1 MRSKEF
7 ITESAKLWSAKVRI
21 NQPNYVGYVDA
32 QVWAPNAQIARTILK
47 QQYNIQD
54 HHVGSVKEIKM
65 RANQFVKEAVKLPA
79 GVADQAIQYISGPML
94 PKPNGQYRFQDVLK
108 RVKEIKDAIARAK
121 QSGRLDVNSTAY
133 KDAMAELKK
142 WADWLEA
149 SQAPVQPGTPI
160 INIEEESNHSDTSD
174 MPLTEDRKTELI
186 QIIKNALVT
195 GNIEPW
201 QDLTAD
207 EKLSAFNALYPES
220 YKLFRNTTYNLSG
233 YFPKEEDIDNALY
246 SMIKKRQD
254 DSYQIQIGP
263 EKRAELAKMVEELA
277 EMRRQQARKE
287 KLEDEAIAYQ
297 RYQDEQQRQDAFK
310 KIEMQYQQEL
320 KVINTNHA
328 NGMEAIR
335 TGNSHEIQKIELA
348 HGEAERDRDHDLTR
362 LGQQQQHELT
372 MQQQQQAQRESVER
386 IAHLAGVNINEALN
400 PNLGKILELAN
411 QFAIAVA
418 NMKIYTDD
426 LFANYL
432 KIGGLGSLLD
442 GLKKVY
448 TDQSYA
454 SGQREAAKLKQEL
467 GKLGVKVDY
476 NESFP
481 TDYTLEIPGQS
492 RPYTFNII
500 KLLKDA
506 IDGYNSKAV
515 NEDLSRVAEL
525 AGVPLKE
532 AWDANMGKIYEAAN
546 MMAVAVY
553 DLFILSNPAF
563 RKREDPDGLLYATLQ
578 KYDPEDFEDTKELSR
593 RDLADYGAKLTYNA
607 NDPRMFTLHVPKMEP
622 YTFDVK
628 EVIHTAVN

>member
-1 MRSKEF
+1 
-7 ITESAKLWSAKVRI
+7 
-21 NQPNYVGYVDA
+21 
-32 QVWAPNAQIARTILK
+32 
-47 QQYNIQD
+47 
-54 HHVGSVKEIKM
+54 M
-65 RANQFVKEAVKLPA
+65 RAKQFVKEAVKLPA

-160 INIEEESNHSDTSD
+160 INIEEESNHSD
-174 MPLTEDRKTELI
+174 MPLTEET
-186 QIIKNALVT
+186 IKEVVAILKNTLAT
-195 GNIEPW
+195 GNLEQW
-201 QDLTAD
+201 HA
-207 EKLSAFNALYPES
+207 LSAYDKKKAFEYTYGNDI
-220 YKLFRNTTYNLSG
+220 NTVVGT
-233 YFPKEEDIDNALY
+233 YFPTEEQMDNFVY
-246 SMIKKRQD
+246 TTIKKRQD
-254 DSYQIQIGP
+254 ATYQVQIGT

-348 HGEAERDRDHDLTR
+348 HQEAKRDRNHDLTR

-515 NEDLSRVAEL
+515 NEDLSRMADL

-553 DLFILSNPAF
+553 DLYILSNPAF

-593 RDLADYGAKLTYNA
+593 RDLADHGAKLTYNA
-607 NDPRMFTLHVPKMEP
+607 NNPRMFTLHVPKMEP

-628 EVIHTAVN
+628 EVVDTAVN

>member
-1 MRSKEF
+1 
-7 ITESAKLWSAKVRI
+7 
-21 NQPNYVGYVDA
+21 
-32 QVWAPNAQIARTILK
+32 
-47 QQYNIQD
+47 
-54 HHVGSVKEIKM
+54 
-65 RANQFVKEAVKLPA
+65 
-79 GVADQAIQYISGPML
+79 
-94 PKPNGQYRFQDVLK
+94 
-108 RVKEIKDAIARAK
+108 
-121 QSGRLDVNSTAY
+121 
-133 KDAMAELKK
+133 
-142 WADWLEA
+142 
-149 SQAPVQPGTPI
+149 
-160 INIEEESNHSDTSD
+160 
-174 MPLTEDRKTELI
+174 
-186 QIIKNALVT
+186 
-195 GNIEPW
+195 
-201 QDLTAD
+201 
-207 EKLSAFNALYPES
+207 
-220 YKLFRNTTYNLSG
+220 
-233 YFPKEEDIDNALY
+233 
-246 SMIKKRQD
+246 
-254 DSYQIQIGP
+254 
-263 EKRAELAKMVEELA
+263 
-277 EMRRQQARKE
+277 
-287 KLEDEAIAYQ
+287 
-297 RYQDEQQRQDAFK
+297 
-310 KIEMQYQQEL
+310 
-320 KVINTNHA
+320 
-328 NGMEAIR
+328 
-335 TGNSHEIQKIELA
+335 
-348 HGEAERDRDHDLTR
+348 
-362 LGQQQQHELT
+362 

-515 NEDLSRVAEL
+515 NEDLSRVADL

-546 MMAVAVY
+546 SMAVAVY

-563 RKREDPDGLLYATLQ
+563 RKREDPDGLLYATLR
-578 KYDPEDFEDTKELSR
+578 KMDPEDFEDTKELSR

-607 NDPRMFTLHVPKMEP
+607 NNPRMFTLHVPKMEP

-628 EVIHTAVN
+628 EVVYNAVN

>member
-1 MRSKEF
+1 MRLREF
-7 ITESAKLWSAKVRI
+7 ITESAKLWGAKVRVD
-21 NQPNYVGYVDA
+21 QANYVGYVDA
-32 QVWAPNAQIARTILK
+32 QVWASNAQQARTILK
-47 QQYNIQD
+47 QQFNIQD

-65 RANQFVKEAVKLPA
+65 RANQFVKE
-79 GVADQAIQYISGPML
+79 
-94 PKPNGQYRFQDVLK
+94 
-108 RVKEIKDAIARAK
+108 
-121 QSGRLDVNSTAY
+121 
-133 KDAMAELKK
+133 
-142 WADWLEA
+142 
-149 SQAPVQPGTPI
+149 
-160 INIEEESNHSDTSD
+160 SNHSDIDTSD
-174 MPLTEDRKTELI
+174 MPLTEDRRTEELI

-195 GNIEPW
+195 GNIEQW
-201 QDLTAD
+201 QDLTAN
-207 EKLSAFNALYPES
+207 EKLSAFNEIYPES
-220 YKLFRNTTYNLSG
+220 YKLFKNTTYNLTG
-233 YFPKEEDIDNALY
+233 FVPKEEDIDNALY

-263 EKRAELAKMVEELA
+263 EKRAELSKMVEELA

-310 KIEMQYQQEL
+310 KIEMQYKQEL
-320 KVINTNHA
+320 KVIDTNHR

-372 MQQQQQAQRESVER
+372 MQQQAQRESVER
-386 IAHLAGVNINEALN
+386 IAELAGVKLSEDLN

-432 KIGGLGSLLD
+432 KSGGLGSLLD

-448 TDQSYA
+448 TDQSYD

-532 AWDANMGKIYEAAN
+532 AWNANMGKIYEAAN
-546 MMAVAVY
+546 SMAVAVY
-553 DLFILSNPAF
+553 DLYILSNPAF

-578 KYDPEDFEDTKELSR
+578 KMDPEDFEDTKELSR
-593 RDLADYGAKLTYNA
+593 RDLADHGAKLTYNA
-607 NDPRMFTLHVPKMEP
+607 NNPRMFTLHVPKMEP

-628 EVIHTAVN
+628 EVLVTAVG

>member
-1 MRSKEF
+1 
-7 ITESAKLWSAKVRI
+7 
-21 NQPNYVGYVDA
+21 
-32 QVWAPNAQIARTILK
+32 
-47 QQYNIQD
+47 
-54 HHVGSVKEIKM
+54 M
-65 RANQFVKEAVKLPA
+65 RANEFLKEAIKLPP
-79 GVADQAIQYISGPML
+79 GVADQAVQYISGPML
-94 PKPNGQYRFQDVLK
+94 PKPGGQYRFQDVLK
-108 RVKEIKDAIARAK
+108 RVKEIKDSIAKAK
-121 QSGRLDVNSTAY
+121 QSGRLDVNSAEY
-133 KDAMAELKK
+133 KAAVAEIKK

-149 SQAPVQPGTPI
+149 SQAPARPGDPVVTI
-160 INIEEESNHSDTSD
+160 AEETARDN
-174 MPLTEDRKTELI
+174 ELK
-186 QIIKNALVT
+186 QIFQDALKT
-195 GNIEPW
+195 GNIQAW
-201 QDLTAD
+201 QNLTAE
-207 EKLSAFNALYPES
+207 EKHSAFRAIYGYETDQ
-220 YKLFRNTTYNLSG
+220 LFRNNTYNLTG
-233 YFPKEEDIDNALY
+233 YFPKEEDLDNVLY

-263 EKRAELAKMVEELA
+263 EKRAELARMVEELA

-320 KVINTNHA
+320 KVINTNHR

-348 HGEAERDRDHDLTR
+348 HQEAERDRDHDLTR

-372 MQQQQQAQRESVER
+372 MQQQRESVER

-525 AGVPLKE
+525 AGVTLKE
-532 AWDANMGKIYEAAN
+532 AWNANMGKIYEAAN
-546 MMAVAVY
+546 SMALAVY
-553 DLFILSNPAF
+553 DLYILSNPAF

-578 KYDPEDFEDTKELSR
+578 KMDPEDFEDTKELSR
-593 RDLADYGAKLTYNA
+593 RDLADHGAKLTYNA
-607 NDPRMFTLHVPKMEP
+607 NNPRMFTLHVPKMEP

-628 EVIHTAVN
+628 EVLVTAVN

>member
-1 MRSKEF
+1 
-7 ITESAKLWSAKVRI
+7 
-21 NQPNYVGYVDA
+21 
-32 QVWAPNAQIARTILK
+32 
-47 QQYNIQD
+47 
-54 HHVGSVKEIKM
+54 
-65 RANQFVKEAVKLPA
+65 
-79 GVADQAIQYISGPML
+79 
-94 PKPNGQYRFQDVLK
+94 
-108 RVKEIKDAIARAK
+108 
-121 QSGRLDVNSTAY
+121 
-133 KDAMAELKK
+133 
-142 WADWLEA
+142 
-149 SQAPVQPGTPI
+149 
-160 INIEEESNHSDTSD
+160 
-174 MPLTEDRKTELI
+174 
-186 QIIKNALVT
+186 
-195 GNIEPW
+195 
-201 QDLTAD
+201 
-207 EKLSAFNALYPES
+207 
-220 YKLFRNTTYNLSG
+220 
-233 YFPKEEDIDNALY
+233 
-246 SMIKKRQD
+246 
-254 DSYQIQIGP
+254 
-263 EKRAELAKMVEELA
+263 
-277 EMRRQQARKE
+277 
-287 KLEDEAIAYQ
+287 
-297 RYQDEQQRQDAFK
+297 
-310 KIEMQYQQEL
+310 
-320 KVINTNHA
+320 
-328 NGMEAIR
+328 MEAIR
-335 TGNSHEIQKIELA
+335 TNNSHEIQKIELA
-348 HGEAERDRDHDLTR
+348 HGEAERDRDHNLTT
-362 LGQQQQHELT
+362 LSQQQQHELT

-515 NEDLSRVAEL
+515 NEALSRMADL

-546 MMAVAVY
+546 SMALAVY

-578 KYDPEDFEDTKELSR
+578 KYDPEDFEDTKELSQ

-607 NDPRMFTLHVPKMEP
+607 NNPRMFTLHVPKMEP

-628 EVIHTAVN
+628 EVLVTAVN

>member
-1 MRSKEF
+1 MRLREF
-7 ITESAKLWSAKVRI
+7 ITESAKLWGAKVRVD
-21 NQPNYVGYVDA
+21 QANYVGYVDA
-32 QVWAPNAQIARTILK
+32 QVWASNAQQARTILK
-47 QQYNIQD
+47 QQFNIED

-65 RANQFVKEAVKLPA
+65 RANQFVKE
-79 GVADQAIQYISGPML
+79 
-94 PKPNGQYRFQDVLK
+94 
-108 RVKEIKDAIARAK
+108 
-121 QSGRLDVNSTAY
+121 
-133 KDAMAELKK
+133 
-142 WADWLEA
+142 
-149 SQAPVQPGTPI
+149 
-160 INIEEESNHSDTSD
+160 SNHSDIDTSD
-174 MPLTEDRKTELI
+174 MPLTEDRRTEELI

-195 GNIEPW
+195 GNIEQW
-201 QDLTAD
+201 QDLTAN
-207 EKLSAFNALYPES
+207 EKLSAFNEIYPES
-220 YKLFRNTTYNLSG
+220 YKLFKNTTYNLTG
-233 YFPKEEDIDNALY
+233 FVPKEEDIDNALY

-263 EKRAELAKMVEELA
+263 EKRAELSKMVEELA

-310 KIEMQYQQEL
+310 KIEMQYKQEL
-320 KVINTNHA
+320 KVIDTNHR

-372 MQQQQQAQRESVER
+372 MQQQAQRESVER
-386 IAHLAGVNINEALN
+386 IAELAGVKLSEDLN

-432 KIGGLGSLLD
+432 KSGGLGSLLD

-448 TDQSYA
+448 TDQSYD

-532 AWDANMGKIYEAAN
+532 AWNANMGKIYEAAN
-546 MMAVAVY
+546 SMAVAVY
-553 DLFILSNPAF
+553 DLYILSNPAF

-578 KYDPEDFEDTKELSR
+578 KMDPEDFEDTKELSR
-593 RDLADYGAKLTYNA
+593 RDLADHGAKLTYNA
-607 NDPRMFTLHVPKMEP
+607 NNPRMFTLHVPKMEP

-628 EVIHTAVN
+628 EVLVTAVG

>member
-1 MRSKEF
+1 
-7 ITESAKLWSAKVRI
+7 
-21 NQPNYVGYVDA
+21 
-32 QVWAPNAQIARTILK
+32 
-47 QQYNIQD
+47 
-54 HHVGSVKEIKM
+54 M
-65 RANQFVKEAVKLPA
+65 RANQFVKES
-79 GVADQAIQYISGPML
+79 DHSNIDTS
-94 PKPNGQYRFQDVLK
+94 DVPLT
-108 RVKEIKDAIARAK
+108 EMYSEDAIA
-121 QSGRLDVNSTAY
+121 L
-133 KDAMAELKK
+133 L
-142 WADWLEA
+142 
-149 SQAPVQPGTPI
+149 
-160 INIEEESNHSDTSD
+160 
-174 MPLTEDRKTELI
+174 
-186 QIIKNALVT
+186 KNALAT
-195 GNIEPW
+195 GNVEQW
-201 QDLTAD
+201 HDLSPGD
-207 EKLSAFNALYPES
+207 KLSALKHMYGNNINNVVGS
-220 YKLFRNTTYNLSG
+220 YSPT
-233 YFPKEEDIDNALY
+233 EEQMDNFVY
-246 SMIKKRQD
+246 TMIKKRQD
-254 DSYQIQIGP
+254 ATYQVQIGP
-263 EKRAELAKMVEELA
+263 EKRAELSKMVEELA

-310 KIEMQYQQEL
+310 KIEMQYKQEL
-320 KVINTNHA
+320 KVIDTNHR

-372 MQQQQQAQRESVER
+372 MQQQAQRESVER
-386 IAHLAGVNINEALN
+386 IAELAGVKLSEDLN

-432 KIGGLGSLLD
+432 KSGGLGSLLD

-448 TDQSYA
+448 TDQSYD

-532 AWDANMGKIYEAAN
+532 AWNANMGKIYEAAN
-546 MMAVAVY
+546 SMAVAVY
-553 DLFILSNPAF
+553 DLYILSNPAF

-578 KYDPEDFEDTKELSR
+578 KMDPEDFEDTKELSR
-593 RDLADYGAKLTYNA
+593 RDLADHGAKLTYNA
-607 NDPRMFTLHVPKMEP
+607 NNPRMFTLHVPKMEP

-628 EVIHTAVN
+628 EVLVTAVG

>member
-1 MRSKEF
+1 MRLQEF
-7 ITESAKLWSAKVRI
+7 ITESAKLWGAKVRVD
-21 NQPNYVGYVDA
+21 QANYVGYVDA
-32 QVWAPNAQIARTILK
+32 QVWAANAQQARTILK

-65 RANQFVKEAVKLPA
+65 RANQFVKE
-79 GVADQAIQYISGPML
+79 
-94 PKPNGQYRFQDVLK
+94 
-108 RVKEIKDAIARAK
+108 
-121 QSGRLDVNSTAY
+121 
-133 KDAMAELKK
+133 
-142 WADWLEA
+142 
-149 SQAPVQPGTPI
+149 
-160 INIEEESNHSDTSD
+160 SNHSDTSD
-174 MPLTEDRKTELI
+174 MPLTEARRTEELI

-195 GNIEPW
+195 GNIEQW
-201 QDLTAD
+201 QDLTAN
-207 EKLSAFNALYPES
+207 EKLSAFNEIYPES
-220 YKLFRNTTYNLSG
+220 YKLFKNTTYNLTG
-233 YFPKEEDIDNALY
+233 FVPKEEDIDNALY

-263 EKRAELAKMVEELA
+263 EKRAELSRMVEELA

-297 RYQDEQQRQDAFK
+297 RYQDEQQRQDAFE

-320 KVINTNHA
+320 KVINTNHR

-335 TGNSHEIQKIELA
+335 TNNSHEIQKIELA
-348 HGEAERDRDHDLTR
+348 HGEAERDRDHNLTT
-362 LGQQQQHELT
+362 LSQQQQHELT

-532 AWDANMGKIYEAAN
+532 AWNANMGKIYEAAN

-593 RDLADYGAKLTYNA
+593 RDLADHGAKLTYNA
-607 NDPRMFTLHVPKMEP
+607 NNPRMFTLHVPKMEP